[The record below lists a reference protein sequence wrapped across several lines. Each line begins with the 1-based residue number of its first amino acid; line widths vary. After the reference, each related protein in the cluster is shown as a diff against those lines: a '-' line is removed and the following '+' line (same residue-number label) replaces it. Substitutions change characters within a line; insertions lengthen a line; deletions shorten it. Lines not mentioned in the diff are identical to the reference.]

1 MKCEIGYSH
10 WHMPAGRVNFVWQFV
25 ICMTTEREVKTMQI
39 NRLLFLL
46 RNAMTGSVVRKLPI
60 TSKPYSDNH
69 EKELVAFIKGLQ

>member
-1 MKCEIGYSH
+1 ANKS
-10 WHMPAGRVNFVWQFV
+10 PFV
-25 ICMTTEREVKTMQI
+25 
-39 NRLLFLL
+39 LL